1 MTAPETLLRILTTND
16 FLGSYF
22 AHPTSYGTYPG
33 ASALTHTIDRLRE
46 GARHSLWIDAG
57 DFAQGPLAYVMGGR
71 TGFAS
76 ASNLG
81 IDVAVPGNHEFD
93 WGERQLRE
101 WGPSTGFPL
110 LLGNYDLGFPSHT
123 LFSFS
128 GIGVGVIGLTH
139 PDIERFT
146 GPLARARF
154 PASKV
159 IPELTRLLRSEGADI
174 VVLTVHDGVDWVSE
188 CCGPPRTDLRRIAE
202 FTETMRDHAD
212 VIIGGHTLGRHIG
225 QISGVP
231 YLQPWAL
238 GAEVGVMDLRAD
250 LTHSCYG
257 VTPAGGHGD
266 WDGPGRELH
275 AAQTANI
282 VGELRE
288 PLRWQPRHSNSLGH
302 TVAKGL
308 TMITETDA
316 ALVGAINTSQA
327 PVDGVFSFLPR
338 GALSEADLLHVTGR
352 TARVMVCEVALGE
365 LDVLRDTASGKKT
378 PADDITLNIENLGG
392 LGMSLPDSPR
402 GPVFSMATEAHLA
415 AAVERALGRNVEWTP
430 VAATLPEALL
440 AAIN

>member
-33 ASALTHTIDRLRE
+33 AGALTHTIDRLRE

-57 DFAQGPLAYVMGGR
+57 DFAQGPLAYVMGGHA
-71 TGFAS
+71 GFTAAAS
-76 ASNLG
+76 LG

-101 WGPSTGFPL
+101 WGPATGFPL

-123 LFSFS
+123 VFSFS

-146 GPLARARF
+146 GPLALAQS
-154 PASKV
+154 PAPEV
-159 IPELTRLLRSEGADI
+159 IPEIAQLLRSNGADV
-174 VVLTVHDGVDWVSE
+174 VVLTVHDGVDWVSM
-188 CCGPPRTDLRRIAE
+188 CCGPPRADHKRITE
-202 FTETMRDHAD
+202 FTEAMRPHAD
-212 VIIGGHTLGRHIG
+212 IIIGGHTLGRHIG
-225 QISGVP
+225 QIAGVP

-238 GAEVGVMDLRAD
+238 GSEVGVLDLRAD

-257 VTPAGGHGD
+257 ITPSGGHVD
-266 WDGPGRELH
+266 WTGPGHELH
-275 AAQTANI
+275 VGQAANI

-288 PLRWQPRHSNSLGH
+288 SLRWQPRQNNSLGH

-327 PVDGVFSFLPR
+327 PLDGVFSFLPR
-338 GALSEADLLHVTGR
+338 GTLSEAELLHVTGR
-352 TARVMVCEVALGE
+352 TARVMACEVSRAE
-365 LDVLRDTASGKKT
+365 LDALRDTATGKNT
-378 PADDITLNIENLGG
+378 LSDDVTLNIENLGG
-392 LGMSLPDSPR
+392 LGMSLPDAPR
-402 GPVFSMATEAHLA
+402 RPVVSLATEAHLVA
-415 AAVERALGRNVEWTP
+415 SVERALDREVEWTP
-430 VAATLPEALL
+430 VQATLPEALL